1 MCPAA
6 FFRDL
11 KDIQTFSSLEEP
23 RFRLYWISTL
33 ATYAASQMD
42 MLIKGWLIFKM
53 TGSAADLGIVTLAAG
68 VPLIITSFFGGVI
81 ADRVDRHK
89 SLLVTQAAA
98 IGISMTMTV
107 LLITNL
113 LQYWHFIMLAALQG
127 TVFAFIAPL
136 RQSIV
141 ARLVK
146 PANLLNAVALS
157 STSYNIMGVAGPA
170 IAGLLLTFLPA
181 YQVYYIIIGL
191 YATGAITLVFIKLPA
206 ETAVKDRPF
215 HLDMVEGFRY
225 IGRNRK
231 ILVLLLIALVPSLLS
246 LPYIYMLPALALG
259 WLKEGQAGLGFLM
272 AAAGVGALTGSLLAG
287 SLSAVRS
294 KGTLLL
300 ALMFMFGTCICLVTQ
315 VQIFPWVA
323 IMLFFAAACCTAYM
337 TMDNTLILSSVPQ
350 SIHGRIISIFIM
362 TVGLTPIGALPMG
375 FLADHIGIPATF
387 LIAGCVA
394 MLVAVAIYVFAPAIR
409 KMR

>member
-1 MCPAA
+1 M
-6 FFRDL
+6 D
-11 KDIQTFSSLEEP
+11 EP
-23 RFRLYWISTL
+23 GFRLYWISTL

-42 MLIKGWLIFKM
+42 TMTKGWLIFKM
-53 TGSAADLGIVTLAAG
+53 TGLAADLGIVTLAAG

-98 IGISMTMTV
+98 IGIAITMTV
-107 LLITNL
+107 LLMTHL
-113 LQYWHFIMLAALQG
+113 LQYWHFILLAALQG
-127 TVFAFIAPL
+127 TVFAFVAPL

-157 STSYNIMGVAGPA
+157 SASFNIMGVAGPA
-170 IAGLLLTFLPA
+170 LAGLLLTFIPA

-191 YATGAITLVFIKLPA
+191 YATGAITLVFIKLTA
-206 ETAVKDRPF
+206 ETAVRDRPF
-215 HLDMVEGFRY
+215 HLDMLEGFRY
-225 IGRNRK
+225 IGSNRK
-231 ILVLLLIALVPSLLS
+231 ILVLLLIALVPALFS

-259 WLKEGQAGLGFLM
+259 WLKEGQVGLGFLM
-272 AAAGVGALTGSLLAG
+272 AAAGVGALTGSLIVG
-287 SLSAVRS
+287 SLSAVKS
-294 KGTLLL
+294 KGTLVL
-300 ALMFMFGTCICLVTQ
+300 ALMFMFGTSVCLVTQ
-315 VQIFPWVA
+315 VQTFPWVA
-323 IMLFFAAACCTAYM
+323 MMLFFAAVSSTAYM
-337 TMDNTLILSSVPQ
+337 TMDNTLILSGVPH
-350 SIHGRIISIFIM
+350 SIHGRIISIFVM

-394 MLVAVAIYVFAPAIR
+394 MFFAVAIYIFATAIR

>member
-1 MCPAA
+1 M
-6 FFRDL
+6 
-11 KDIQTFSSLEEP
+11 EEP
-23 RFRLYWISTL
+23 GFRLYWISTL

-42 MLIKGWLIFKM
+42 MMIKGWLIFKM
-53 TGSAADLGIVTLAAG
+53 TGLAADLGIVTLAAG

-98 IGISMTMTV
+98 IGIALTMTV
-107 LLITNL
+107 LLITQL
-113 LQYWHFIMLAALQG
+113 LQYWHFILLAALQG

-157 STSYNIMGVAGPA
+157 STSFNIMGVAGPTV
-170 IAGLLLTFLPA
+170 AGLLLTFMPA

-191 YATGAITLVFIKLPA
+191 YLTGAITLVFIRIPA
-206 ETAVKDRPF
+206 ETAASDRPF
-215 HLDMVEGFRY
+215 HLDMEEGFRY
-225 IGRNRK
+225 IARDRK
-231 ILVLLLIALVPSLLS
+231 ILVLLLIALVPALLS
-246 LPYIYMLPALALG
+246 LPYIYMLTALSLG
-259 WLKEGQAGLGFLM
+259 WLKEGQAGLGFLL
-272 AAAGVGALTGSLLAG
+272 AAAGVGALTGILMVG
-287 SLSAVRS
+287 SLSAVKS
-294 KGTLLL
+294 KGMLVL
-300 ALMFMFGTCICLVTQ
+300 ALMFMFGISVCLVTQ

-323 IMLFFAAACCTAYM
+323 IMLFFATASSTAYM

-350 SIHGRIISIFIM
+350 SIHGRIISIFVM
-362 TVGLTPIGALPMG
+362 TMALTPIGALPMG
-375 FLADHIGIPATF
+375 FLADHIGIPAIF

-394 MLVAVAIYVFAPAIR
+394 VLVAVAIYVFAPAIR

>member
-11 KDIQTFSSLEEP
+11 KDIQTFSSLQEP
-23 RFRLYWISTL
+23 GFRLYWISTL

-42 MLIKGWLIFKM
+42 MMIKGWLIFKM

-107 LLITNL
+107 LLTNNL
-113 LQYWHFIMLAALQG
+113 LQYWHFILLAALQG
-127 TVFAFIAPL
+127 IVFAFIAPL

-157 STSYNIMGVAGPA
+157 SSSYNIMGVAGPA
-170 IAGLLLTFLPA
+170 VAGLLLTFLPA
-181 YQVYYIIIGL
+181 YQAYYIIIGL
-191 YATGAITLVFIKLPA
+191 YVIGAITLVFIRLPA
-206 ETAVKDRPF
+206 EPAVKDRPF

-225 IGRNRK
+225 IGHNRK
-231 ILVLLLIALVPSLLS
+231 ILVLLLIALVPSLFS

-259 WLKEGQAGLGFLM
+259 WLKESQVGLGFLL

-287 SLSAVRS
+287 SLSAVKS

-300 ALMFMFGTCICLVTQ
+300 ALMFMFGTSICLVTQ
-315 VQIFPWVA
+315 VQIFSWVA
-323 IMLFFAAACCTAYM
+323 TMLFFAAASSTAYM

-387 LIAGCVA
+387 MIAGCVA
-394 MLVAVAIYVFAPAIR
+394 VLVAVAIYVFAPAIR